1 MVWDVTRTLEGC
13 EILVVDDSL
22 VNLKVLT
29 HVLTTNGY
37 LVRGAGSGEEALS
50 SIAEKTPDLILLDV
64 QMPGLD
70 GFEVCQ
76 QLKESPDTADVPVI
90 FITATDTVE
99 SKIKG
104 FEVGASDYIP
114 RPLQMPEVLA
124 RVKNQLTARQFYRQ
138 IEEEKDR
145 LKKLLAAL
153 PVPYFLSSVDTG
165 MLLEMNDH
173 ACKALGIE
181 QRNVKNIH
189 AADVYAF
196 PEKRKGVLK
205 KLKNSRLISNEELD
219 LKKSSGE
226 LFTALISATPL
237 RLLDE
242 NVFFVAFN
250 DIAERKKME
259 KALEEAARTDYL
271 TGTLNRRALS
281 ARALDEQQRSKRN
294 KKPISILMLDID
306 HFKKINDTFG
316 HEVGDDALK
325 ELVSLIGET
334 LRTSD
339 ALGRI
344 GGEEFVVLLPETS
357 FEGAKV
363 LAERIRTRVESN
375 VLKIAND
382 QELTMRVSGGL
393 AEWKAGQ
400 TYEEALNIADERLY
414 KAKNTGRN
422 RIVWD

>member
-13 EILVVDDSL
+13 EILVVDDNL
-22 VNLKVLT
+22 INLKVLT
-29 HVLTTNGY
+29 QVLSTNGY
-37 LVRGAGSGEEALS
+37 IVRGASSGEEAFLH
-50 SIAEKTPDLILLDV
+50 IQEKTPDLILLDV

-76 QLKESPDTADVPVI
+76 QLKKSPDTADVPVI

-138 IEEEKDR
+138 VEDEKDR
-145 LKKLLAAL
+145 LKKVLAAL
-153 PVPYFLSSVDTG
+153 PVPYLLSSIDTG
-165 MLLEMNDH
+165 MLIEMNDH
-173 ACKALGIE
+173 ACQVLGIPQE
-181 QRNVKNIH
+181 NVKKTH
-189 AADVYAF
+189 AKDVYAT
-196 PEKRKGVLK
+196 PEKRKGMLK
-205 KLKNSRLISNEELD
+205 KLKQSKLISNEELD
-219 LKKSSGE
+219 LKRASGE
-226 LFTALISATPL
+226 VFTALISATPL

-259 KALEEAARTDYL
+259 QALEEAARTDYL

-281 ARALDEQQRSKRN
+281 ARAIDEKQRSKRN

-325 ELVSLIGET
+325 ELVLLIGET

-339 ALGRI
+339 ALGRV
-344 GGEEFVVLLPETS
+344 GGEEFVLLLPETS

-363 LAERIRTRVESN
+363 LAERIRTRIENN
-375 VLKIAND
+375 VLKTSDD
-382 QELTMRVSGGL
+382 QELTMTVSGGL
-393 AEWKAGQ
+393 AEWSADQ
-400 TYEEALNIADERLY
+400 SYEEVLNLADERLY
-414 KAKNTGRN
+414 KAKNAGRN

>member
-1 MVWDVTRTLEGC
+1 MWDIARTFEGC
-13 EILVVDDSL
+13 EILVVDDNL
-22 VNLKVLT
+22 INLKVLT
-29 HVLTTNGY
+29 QVLSTNGY
-37 LVRGAGSGEEALS
+37 VVRGASSGEEAFFH
-50 SIAEKTPDLILLDV
+50 IKEKTPDLILLDV

-76 QLKESPDTADVPVI
+76 QLKGSPETADVPVI

-138 IEEEKDR
+138 VEDEKER
-145 LKKLLAAL
+145 LEKVLSAL
-153 PVPYFLSSVDTG
+153 PVPYLLSSIDTG
-165 MLLEMNDH
+165 MLIEMNDH
-173 ACKALGIE
+173 ACAVLEIAQKD
-181 QRNVKNIH
+181 VKRTH
-189 AADVYAF
+189 AKEIYAF
-196 PEKRKGVLK
+196 PEMRTELLK
-205 KLKNSRLISNEELD
+205 KLKQSKLISNEELD

-226 LFTALISATPL
+226 VFTALFSATPL

-242 NVFFVAFN
+242 NVFFIAFN

-259 KALEEAARTDYL
+259 QALEEAARTDYL

-281 ARALDEQQRSKRN
+281 ARAIDEKQRSKRN

-325 ELVSLIGET
+325 ELVALIGET

-344 GGEEFVVLLPETS
+344 GGEEFVLLLPETS

-363 LAERIRTRVESN
+363 LAERIRTRIENN
-375 VLKIAND
+375 VLKTAD
-382 QELTMRVSGGL
+382 GKELTMTVSGGL
-393 AEWKAGQ
+393 AEWATNQ
-400 TYEEALNIADERLY
+400 SYEEVLKLTDERLY

-422 RIVWD
+422 RIISD